1 MKKLVLGAV
10 LMTAFIFASQAQKGS
25 ILLYGNVGVSST
37 KEADEDKTSS
47 FNINPGIGYQFTD
60 NWTAGVNLGYGQTK
74 YNPSGVGASS
84 TSKEY
89 NAGLFARYT
98 KPLGGIF
105 SIFGQGNVGYAGSED
120 FNGAKSNGFGVDVFP
135 AVALNV
141 HNGFALNFS
150 FGGISYV
157 STKTKGAS
165 ESRNEF
171 DLNFGQQAHFGISK
185 TLVERKTNLLR
196 NELKAVLT
204 DGFSFLHTG
213 N

>member
-10 LMTAFIFASQAQKGS
+10 LMTAFVFASQAQKGS

-47 FNINPGIGYQFTD
+47 FNINPGIGYQLTD

-74 YNPSGVGASS
+74 YNPSGVGATS

-105 SIFGQGNVGYAGSED
+105 SIFGQANAGYAGAD
-120 FNGAKSNGFGVDVFP
+120 FGGGKSNGFGANVFP
-135 AVALNV
+135 AIAVNV

-150 FGGISYV
+150 FGGISYA

-171 DLNFGQQAHFGISK
+171 DLNLGQQANFGISK
-185 TLVERKTNLLR
+185 NFGGKKN
-196 NELKAVLT
+196 
-204 DGFSFLHTG
+204 
-213 N
+213 